1 MKNKIIL
8 VGKDGRPSMK
18 GVYSK
23 MTNKEVSLLVRR
35 RLLSGKE
42 YYRYYQNNNVE
53 TLTKVPISSVTGE
66 NSIVIR
72 WGNKIVIPTD
82 KSTIVY
88 NKAEAI
94 EKATNKK
101 LSRQIFEKE
110 GVNTPKLIDG
120 NTSVIGLKY
129 PIIARP
135 LVHSKG
141 KNFVVLN
148 NFDEFITFAKK
159 DENKW
164 YYSEFVDKVKEF
176 RVHCAHGKIL
186 NYLEKPNPKNGNI
199 AWNIAQNGEAFIN
212 VKWSDYNYNVAIE
225 ALKAITALGL
235 DFGGVDV
242 MLDNEGKA
250 WVLEVNTA
258 ATLSS
263 AEYSMERYAK
273 YFEWLFRSETRREH
287 WDYTKFKKAKS
298 LAWKNFQLLETK
310 EEEDEE

>member
-42 YYRYYQNNNVE
+42 YYRHYQNNNVE
-53 TLTKVPISSVTGE
+53 TLTKEPISSVTGK

-88 NKAEAI
+88 NNASAI
-94 EKATNKK
+94 ALATDKKVSREIFINKG
-101 LSRQIFEKE
+101 I
-110 GVNTPKLIDG
+110 NTPRLIYLATE
-120 NTSVIGLKY
+120 NNIKY

-135 LVHSKG
+135 FVHSKG

-148 NFDEFITFAKK
+148 NFDELNVHLHSNTG
-159 DENKW
+159 W

-199 AWNIAQNGEAFIN
+199 AWNIAQNGEAFTN
-212 VKWSDYNYNVAIE
+212 VNWSDYNYDVASE